1 MAAYSLL
8 CYVLQ
13 LRDRHNGNMLL
24 DDQGHV
30 IHIDFGFMLSN
41 SPGGVNFESA
51 PFKLTRELLEVMDS
65 DSDGTSSK
73 PFDYF
78 KVLMIQGFVA
88 IGKHS
93 DRVIE
98 LVSMMSESGCP
109 CFRNKQLAVE
119 GLRKRISTRMSE
131 EKYVDHVL
139 GLISEA
145 LDNWR
150 TRQYDYYQRILNG
163 IR

>member
-1 MAAYSLL
+1 
-8 CYVLQ
+8 
-13 LRDRHNGNMLL
+13 
-24 DDQGHV
+24 
-30 IHIDFGFMLSN
+30 
-41 SPGGVNFESA
+41 
-51 PFKLTRELLEVMDS
+51 MDS
-65 DSDGTSSK
+65 DSEGTSSK

-88 IGKHS
+88 ICKHS
-93 DRVIE
+93 DRVVE

-119 GLRKRISTRMSE
+119 GLQKRISTRMSE

-139 GLISEA
+139 GLIGEA